1 MQKKDRR
8 PFNLP
13 RTLKLVALLFLMLGT
28 ANVWYGDR
36 RSDRYEVLL
45 SEAETKLSDPD
56 SNKEQQLRYVKRLRS
71 RIVFYSTVEN
81 GGRVLL
87 AISMLL
93 IVASVFVSKQPEKQK
108 HEVPNASF

>member
-1 MQKKDRR
+1 MHKKDRR

-45 SEAETKLSDPD
+45 GEAETKLSDPE
-56 SNKEQQLRYVKRLRS
+56 SNKEQQLRYVRRLRS
-71 RIVFYSTVEN
+71 RIIFYSTVEN

-93 IVASVFVSKQPEKQK
+93 IAASVFVSKDPGRRNPE
-108 HEVPNASF
+108 SLDT